1 MSKKKK
7 FRSFSSRL
15 VRWLTLSLLITI
27 GAVSYELYMLVAS
40 SFTGIECLNRMNM
53 LDYTNE
59 SINSRLSFVELAA
72 KNHDV
77 LIEQSLNNRKELEE
91 KLRDMIQENPHITGV
106 GIGFIENY
114 FPQRGHWYELYA
126 TRDSTDA
133 TGIKV
138 EQIGSE
144 EHNYFRAEW
153 FIKGLKADKE
163 NGYWTDAYFDDSG
176 AKDLLTTYS
185 MPLCDQHGK
194 VVAVLG
200 TDVSLKQLQEHL
212 KNIDEKNYENWW
224 LASNDILNKDE
235 TRERYAAYSFILQR
249 DGRYLAH
256 PDSKRLLRANLYDE
270 VEISKDTLD
279 NQIADSIKLGKR
291 AYLVDKDGYAL
302 KTDFEGVSSY
312 IFYGP
317 VKRTGWTTVIVTPA
331 IAIDIA
337 GYFIGILVIIIMVI
351 GMIVALIVCHFVVR
365 HATKPLK
372 RLAQLVGEVGDGNFD
387 VQLPD
392 VKNHD
397 EIRLLRDSFENMQES
412 LSHYM
417 DELKQRTAEKA
428 SMQSELR
435 IAHNIQMAMLPKVF
449 PPFPERNDI
458 DIFGLLTPAK
468 GVGGDLFDFYLRD
481 EKLFFCIG
489 DVSGKGIPASLVM
502 AVTRSLFRNISK
514 HVNKPDTIVSAL
526 NNAIVEGNDSCMFV
540 TLFVGVLDLSNGHM
554 LYCNAG
560 HDAPMLI
567 GQGVGPL
574 LCDANLPV
582 GVIPNFN
589 FSLQETEVSPQTTIF
604 LYTDGLNEAEDIN
617 HAQFGNKRILKLA
630 TELLAKKQYQPQP
643 LIEQMT
649 EAVHQFVGHAEQSD
663 DLTMLAIQWKNN

>member
-40 SFTGIECLNRMNM
+40 SFTEIECLNRMNM

-59 SINSRLSFVELAA
+59 SINGRLSFVELAA

-106 GIGFIENY
+106 GIGFIDNY
-114 FPQRGHWYELYA
+114 FPQRGRWYELYA
-126 TRDSTDA
+126 TRDSSDA

-212 KNIDEKNYENWW
+212 KNIDEKNYESWW
-224 LASNDILNKDE
+224 LVSNEILKKYFS
-235 TRERYAAYSFILQR
+235 REKCAAYSFILQR

-270 VEISKDTLD
+270 VELSKDTLD

-302 KTDFEGVSSY
+302 KTNFEGVSSY

-317 VKRTGWTTVIVTPA
+317 VKRTGWTTVVVTPA
-331 IAIDIA
+331 MTIDIA
-337 GYFIGILVIIIMVI
+337 GYFVGILVVIIMVI
-351 GMIVALIVCHFVVR
+351 GMIVA
-365 HATKPLK
+365 
-372 RLAQLVGEVGDGNFD
+372 
-387 VQLPD
+387 
-392 VKNHD
+392 
-397 EIRLLRDSFENMQES
+397 SWS
-412 LSHYM
+412 
-417 DELKQRTAEKA
+417 
-428 SMQSELR
+428 
-435 IAHNIQMAMLPKVF
+435 
-449 PPFPERNDI
+449 
-458 DIFGLLTPAK
+458 
-468 GVGGDLFDFYLRD
+468 
-481 EKLFFCIG
+481 
-489 DVSGKGIPASLVM
+489 
-502 AVTRSLFRNISK
+502 
-514 HVNKPDTIVSAL
+514 SA
-526 NNAIVEGNDSCMFV
+526 
-540 TLFVGVLDLSNGHM
+540 
-554 LYCNAG
+554 
-560 HDAPMLI
+560 
-567 GQGVGPL
+567 
-574 LCDANLPV
+574 
-582 GVIPNFN
+582 
-589 FSLQETEVSPQTTIF
+589 
-604 LYTDGLNEAEDIN
+604 
-617 HAQFGNKRILKLA
+617 
-630 TELLAKKQYQPQP
+630 
-643 LIEQMT
+643 
-649 EAVHQFVGHAEQSD
+649 
-663 DLTMLAIQWKNN
+663 